1 MVRGGGDKGFEGRRD
16 DVPEV
21 FEGGDGVGGG
31 ADEAVGKGGVGEK
44 VVVLVDGV
52 GEGVEEQA
60 DLGGLEPEGD
70 GFGHGESPGGTG
82 KYTMGSAAPRASG
95 AARTGQGF
103 AVLAWARFTSA
114 MAA

>member
-1 MVRGGGDKGFEGRRD
+1 MGGDKGRRD

-21 FEGGDGVGGG
+21 FECGDGVGGG
-31 ADEAVGKGGVGEK
+31 ADKAVGEGGVREE
-44 VVVLVDGV
+44 VLVLVDGV

-103 AVLAWARFTSA
+103 SVLAWARFTSA